1 MKLLDNSKLEAI
13 SEALTVETGDCKI
26 SGKVESYSCKMAGND
41 KRLFKLIS
49 SENGQSPNDLQALSP
64 PQSGFSLSP
73 GQMLQLSNSN
83 SGEEAS
89 GPLCHTCSRRMIF
102 YLIATLN
109 ASFHPDYDFSDAK
122 SHEFSREPSS
132 NWTVNAVDT
141 NLYSVLGEMYTG
153 LKSKLWSAINDE
165 IQLNECEVYSYNTD
179 LESDPF
185 GEEGVLWS
193 FNYFFYNKKLKR
205 ILFVTCRATSK
216 SAIASGDSGIGFDL
230 HADNDYDDLYV
241 EDEDEYEEYNLG
253 QRSTT
258 AVN

>member
-41 KRLFKLIS
+41 KRLYKMIS

-64 PQSGFSLSP
+64 PQSGFHLGP
-73 GQMLQLSNSN
+73 GQILSTS
-83 SGEEAS
+83 SSSGGEET
-89 GPLCHTCSRRMIF
+89 GPLCHTCSRRMIY

-122 SHEFSREPSS
+122 SSEFSKEPSS
-132 NWTVNAVDT
+132 NWIMNAVDS
-141 NLYSVLGEMYTG
+141 NLYSVLGDMYAG
-153 LKSKLWSAINDE
+153 LKTKLWSAINDE
-165 IQLNECEVYSYNTD
+165 IVLNECEIYSYNTD

-230 HADNDYDDLYV
+230 QTDIDYDDIYMEET
-241 EDEDEYEEYNLG
+241 EDYDGYNLR
-253 QRSTT
+253 QRSTP
-258 AVN
+258 VN